1 MSEQIKSYQLPLI
14 ITRGEV
20 YFPGNESDDLDVG
33 RSFTRKAIEIAKASP
48 DGLVIVTTQKVY
60 TENKPEFKDIYEV
73 GVVARLTKVRPRPN
87 YVTVRLEPLAR
98 VNITQLD
105 KIEDSY
111 FLASAD
117 VLQSADVNPNYDQ
130 QNAVQK
136 LIDLIMENPEISGN
150 VIKEI
155 RPFFASEMS
164 LEEVTY
170 YVASQL
176 VNNTEQKQ
184 MLLQEVDTT
193 KRLEKIIAIIN
204 EDIKSNNINAI
215 NQIIRNQGNVESKTS
230 EEPPKNPNIKAGD
243 DEEDLDTNEEIL
255 KRLEQRFYPESVVRK
270 VKKELRRMSKND
282 NERARTLE
290 YLDWI
295 LNLPYDQ
302 ETIDNLDLENVAK
315 VLDEDHYGLEDPKKR
330 IVEYIAVK
338 RMSNNLRSPIICF
351 YGPPGTGKTSLAMS
365 IARALGRKL
374 VKSSLGGVDDEA
386 KLRGFLRT
394 YIGSQ
399 PGTIISSMRKGG
411 TVNPV
416 FVLDEVDKLAQSR
429 QGDPS
434 SALLEILD
442 PKQNKAFTDHY
453 IEEAYDLSKVMFIAT
468 ANNVRNIPRPLLD
481 RMELI
486 PLKPYTQNEKI
497 NIAQRHLVPKQIQE
511 HGLDGYDIKFSED
524 GIIELIDHYTFE
536 AGVRGLDKA
545 IASVLRKVSVEI
557 LQDKNPELTLDKK
570 EVARHMGEK
579 LMKLTQ
585 KESEDRVGVV
595 TGLAVIGDI
604 GGDILPLEVTTYKGN
619 ATINVTGNLE
629 AMMKESGQ
637 IAVTHVRSFAKDYGI
652 DETIFKDTTINVHFP
667 DAAPKDGNSAGIAMS
682 IGIISVLTG
691 RKVSCDVAMTG
702 EVSLMGKAL
711 PIGGVQEKIIGAVRA
726 RIKKVLLPVANKEE
740 VDRVPSEIKDKIEI
754 VLINSVKEAVEHA
767 LLPLKKGKKTTK
779 KTQDNEGEGVHA

>member
-1 MSEQIKSYQLPLI
+1 MEEKQITFKLPLV

-33 RSFTRKAIEIAKASP
+33 RSFTRRAIEVAKASV
-48 DGLVIVTTQKVY
+48 DNLVIVTTQKVY
-60 TENKPEFKDIYEV
+60 TENKPEFQDVYDI
-73 GVVARLTKVRPRPN
+73 GVVAKLTKIRPRPN
-87 YVTVRLEPLAR
+87 YVTVRLEPIAR
-98 VNITQLD
+98 VKITSLE
-105 KIEDSY
+105 KIEDGY
-111 FLASAD
+111 FVAEATTLPS
-117 VLQSADVNPNYDQ
+117 LEVNPNYDAQ
-130 QNAVQK
+130 AAVQK
-136 LIDLIMENPEISGN
+136 LIELIMVNSEVTGSI
-150 VIKEI
+150 IKEI
-155 RPFFASEMS
+155 RPFFSNEIT
-164 LEEVTY
+164 LEQVTY
-170 YVASQL
+170 FVANQL

-184 MLLQEVDTT
+184 RLLEELDTT
-193 KRLEKIIAIIN
+193 KRLETIIAIIN
-204 EDIKSNNINAI
+204 EDMQSNNINAI
-215 NQIIRNQGNVESKTS
+215 NQIIRNQGNVESKAS
-230 EEPPKNPNIKAGD
+230 EEASKNPNIKAGD
-243 DEEDLDTNEEIL
+243 EEEDLDTNEEIL
-255 KRLEQRFYPESVVRK
+255 KRLEQRFYPENIVRK

-315 VLDEDHYGLEDPKKR
+315 VLDEDHYGLEEPKKR

-338 RMSNNLRSPIICF
+338 RMSQNLRSPIICF

-399 PGTIISSMRKGG
+399 PGTIISSIRKGG
-411 TVNPV
+411 TINPV

-442 PKQNKAFTDHY
+442 PKQNKAFIDHY
-453 IEEAYDLSKVMFIAT
+453 IEEPYDLSKVMFIAT

-497 NIAQRHLVPKQIQE
+497 NIAMRHLVPKQITE
-511 HGLDGYDIKFSED
+511 HGLDGYDIKFTED

-545 IASVLRKVSVEI
+545 VASVLRKVSVEI
-557 LQDKNPELTLDKK
+557 LQDKNPKLTLDAE
-570 EVARHMGEK
+570 EVQRHMGEK
-579 LMKLTQ
+579 LMRMTE
-585 KESEDRVGVV
+585 KETENKVGVV

-619 ATINVTGNLE
+619 GTINVTGNLE
-629 AMMKESGQ
+629 PMMKESGQ
-637 IAVTHVRSFAKDYGI
+637 IAMTHVRSFAAQYGI
-652 DETIFKDTTINVHFP
+652 NEDVFEKTTINVHFP
-667 DAAPKDGNSAGIAMS
+667 DAAPKDGNSAGIAMAV
-682 IGIISVLTG
+682 GIISVLTG
-691 RKVSCDVAMTG
+691 RKVNCDVAMTG

-726 RIKKVLLPVANKEE
+726 KIKKVLLPFANKEE
-740 VDRVPSEIKDKIEI
+740 LDRVPSEIKDKIEI
-754 VLINSVKEAVEHA
+754 VLIHSVQDAVNHA
-767 LLPLKKGKKTTK
+767 LLPIEVKEASNTEQSAGKVA
-779 KTQDNEGEGVHA
+779 NA

>member
-1 MSEQIKSYQLPLI
+1 MEEKQITFKLPLV

-33 RSFTRKAIEIAKASP
+33 RSFTRRAIEVAKGSV
-48 DGLVIVTTQKVY
+48 DNLVIVTTQKVY
-60 TENKPEFKDIYEV
+60 TENKPEFQDVYDI
-73 GVVARLTKVRPRPN
+73 GVVAKLTKIRPRPN
-87 YVTVRLEPLAR
+87 YVTVRLEPIAR
-98 VNITQLD
+98 VKITSLE
-105 KIEDSY
+105 KIEDGY
-111 FLASAD
+111 FVAEATTLPS
-117 VLQSADVNPNYDQ
+117 LEVNPNYDAQ
-130 QNAVQK
+130 AAVQK
-136 LIDLIMENPEISGN
+136 LIELIMVNSEVTGSI
-150 VIKEI
+150 IKGI
-155 RPFFASEMS
+155 RPFFSNEIT
-164 LEEVTY
+164 LEQVTY
-170 YVASQL
+170 FVANQL

-184 MLLQEVDTT
+184 RLLEELDTT
-193 KRLEKIIAIIN
+193 KRLETIIAIIN
-204 EDIKSNNINAI
+204 EDMQSNNINAI
-215 NQIIRNQGNVESKTS
+215 NQIIRNQGNVESKAS
-230 EEPPKNPNIKAGD
+230 EEVSKNPNIKAGD
-243 DEEDLDTNEEIL
+243 EEEDLDTNEEIL
-255 KRLEQRFYPESVVRK
+255 KRLEQRFYPENIVRK

-315 VLDEDHYGLEDPKKR
+315 VLDEDHYGLEEPKKR

-338 RMSNNLRSPIICF
+338 RMSQNLRSPIICF

-399 PGTIISSMRKGG
+399 PGTIISSIRKGG

-442 PKQNKAFTDHY
+442 PKQNKAFIDHY
-453 IEEAYDLSKVMFIAT
+453 IEEPYDLSKVMFIAT

-497 NIAQRHLVPKQIQE
+497 NIAMRHLVPKQITE
-511 HGLDGYDIKFSED
+511 HGLDGYDIKFTED

-545 IASVLRKVSVEI
+545 VASVLRKVSVEI
-557 LQDKNPELTLDKK
+557 LQDKNPKLTLDAA
-570 EVARHMGEK
+570 EVQRHMGEK
-579 LMKLTQ
+579 LMRMTE
-585 KESEDRVGVV
+585 KETENKVGVV

-619 ATINVTGNLE
+619 GTINVTGNLE
-629 AMMKESGQ
+629 PMMKESGQ
-637 IAVTHVRSFAKDYGI
+637 IAMTHVRSFAAQYGI
-652 DETIFKDTTINVHFP
+652 NEDVFEKTTINVHFP
-667 DAAPKDGNSAGIAMS
+667 DAAPKDGNSAGIAMAV
-682 IGIISVLTG
+682 GIISVLTG
-691 RKVSCDVAMTG
+691 RKVNCDVAMTG

-726 RIKKVLLPVANKEE
+726 KIKKVLLPFANKEE
-740 VDRVPSEIKDKIEI
+740 LDRVPSEIKDKIEI
-754 VLINSVKEAVEHA
+754 VLIHSVQDAVNHA
-767 LLPLKKGKKTTK
+767 LLPIEVKEASNTEQSAGKVA
-779 KTQDNEGEGVHA
+779 NA

>member
-1 MSEQIKSYQLPLI
+1 MSEKQHTFNLPLI

-33 RSFTRKAIEIAKASP
+33 RSFTRKAIEVAKASK

-60 TENKPEFKDIYEV
+60 TENKPEFQDIYQI
-73 GVVARLTKVRPRPN
+73 GVVAKLTKVRPRPN
-87 YVTVRLEPLAR
+87 YVTVRLEPIAR
-98 VNITQLD
+98 VNINGLE
-105 KIEDSY
+105 KIEDAY
-111 FLASAD
+111 FLAQAETLES
-117 VLQSADVNPNYDQ
+117 VMVNENYDQ
-130 QNAVQK
+130 QNGVQR
-136 LIDLIMENPEISGN
+136 LIELIMENPEISGN

-155 RPFFASEMS
+155 RPFFSNEMS
-164 LEEVTY
+164 LEQVTY
-170 YVASQL
+170 YVANQL

-184 MLLQEVDTT
+184 ALLEELDTT

-215 NQIIRNQGNVESKTS
+215 NQIIRNQGNVETKTS

-255 KRLEQRFYPESVVRK
+255 KRLEQRFYPESIVRK

-315 VLDEDHYGLEDPKKR
+315 VLDEDHFGLEDPKKR

-399 PGTIISSMRKGG
+399 PGTIISSIRKGG

-442 PKQNKAFTDHY
+442 PKQNKAFIDHY
-453 IEEAYDLSKVMFIAT
+453 IEEPYDLSKVMFIAT

-486 PLKPYTQNEKI
+486 PLKPYTLSEKI
-497 NIAQRHLVPKQIQE
+497 NIASRHLVPKQIQE
-511 HGLDGYDIKFSED
+511 HGLDGYDIKFTED

-557 LQDKNPELTLDKK
+557 LQDKNPKLELDKE
-570 EVARHMGEK
+570 EVSRHMGEK

-585 KESEDRVGVV
+585 KETEDRVGVV

-604 GGDILPLEVTTYKGN
+604 GGDILPLEVTTFKG
-619 ATINVTGNLE
+619 TPSINVTGNLE
-629 AMMKESGQ
+629 SMMKESGQ
-637 IAVTHVRSFAKDYGI
+637 IAVTHVHSFASDYGI
-652 DETIFKDTTINVHFP
+652 DDTIFKDTTINVHFP

-691 RKVSCDVAMTG
+691 RKVNCDVAMTG

-726 RIKKVLLPVANKEE
+726 GIKKVLLPDANKEE
-740 VDRVPSEIKDKIEI
+740 LERVPNEIKDKIEI
-754 VLINSVKEAVEHA
+754 VLIKSVKDAVEHA
-767 LLPLKKGKKTTK
+767 LLPLEVKAKQEAGT
-779 KTQDNEGEGVHA
+779 DA

>member
-1 MSEQIKSYQLPLI
+1 MSEKQHTFNLPLI

-33 RSFTRKAIEIAKASP
+33 RSFTRKAIEVAKASK

-60 TENKPEFKDIYEV
+60 TENKPEFQDIYQI
-73 GVVARLTKVRPRPN
+73 GVVAKLTKVRPRPN
-87 YVTVRLEPLAR
+87 YVTVRLEPIAR
-98 VNITQLD
+98 VNISGLE
-105 KIEDSY
+105 KIEDAY
-111 FLASAD
+111 FLAQAETLES
-117 VLQSADVNPNYDQ
+117 VMVNENYDQ
-130 QNAVQK
+130 QNGVQR
-136 LIDLIMENPEISGN
+136 LIELIMENPEISGN

-155 RPFFASEMS
+155 RPFFSNEMS
-164 LEEVTY
+164 LEQVTY
-170 YVASQL
+170 YVANQL

-184 MLLQEVDTT
+184 ALLEELDTT

-215 NQIIRNQGNVESKTS
+215 NQIIRNQGNVETKTS

-255 KRLEQRFYPESVVRK
+255 KRLEQRFYPESIVRK

-290 YLDWI
+290 YLDWV

-315 VLDEDHYGLEDPKKR
+315 VLDEDHFGLEDPKKR

-399 PGTIISSMRKGG
+399 PGTIISSIRKGG

-453 IEEAYDLSKVMFIAT
+453 IEE
-468 ANNVRNIPRPLLD
+468 P
-481 RMELI
+481 
-486 PLKPYTQNEKI
+486 
-497 NIAQRHLVPKQIQE
+497 
-511 HGLDGYDIKFSED
+511 
-524 GIIELIDHYTFE
+524 
-536 AGVRGLDKA
+536 
-545 IASVLRKVSVEI
+545 
-557 LQDKNPELTLDKK
+557 
-570 EVARHMGEK
+570 
-579 LMKLTQ
+579 
-585 KESEDRVGVV
+585 
-595 TGLAVIGDI
+595 
-604 GGDILPLEVTTYKGN
+604 
-619 ATINVTGNLE
+619 
-629 AMMKESGQ
+629 
-637 IAVTHVRSFAKDYGI
+637 
-652 DETIFKDTTINVHFP
+652 
-667 DAAPKDGNSAGIAMS
+667 
-682 IGIISVLTG
+682 
-691 RKVSCDVAMTG
+691 
-702 EVSLMGKAL
+702 
-711 PIGGVQEKIIGAVRA
+711 
-726 RIKKVLLPVANKEE
+726 
-740 VDRVPSEIKDKIEI
+740 
-754 VLINSVKEAVEHA
+754 
-767 LLPLKKGKKTTK
+767 
-779 KTQDNEGEGVHA
+779 

>member
-1 MSEQIKSYQLPLI
+1 MEEKILTFKLPLV

-33 RSFTRKAIEIAKASP
+33 RSFTRKAIEVAKTAP
-48 DGLVIVTTQKVY
+48 EGLVIVTTQKVY
-60 TENKPEFKDIYEV
+60 TENKPQFADIYDI
-73 GVVARLTKVRPRPN
+73 GVVAKLTKVRPRPN
-87 YVTVRLEPLAR
+87 YVTVRLEPIAR
-98 VNITQLD
+98 VLISELE
-105 KIEDSY
+105 KIDDSY
-111 FLASAD
+111 FLATATTLDSLAID
-117 VLQSADVNPNYDQ
+117 PNFDQ
-130 QNAVQK
+130 PAAVQR
-136 LIDLIMENPEISGN
+136 LIDLVMENADVSSHI
-150 VIKEI
+150 IKGV
-155 RPFFASEMS
+155 RPFFSGELT
-164 LEEVTY
+164 LEQVTY
-170 YVASQL
+170 FVANQL
-176 VNNTEQKQ
+176 INNTEQKQ
-184 MLLQEVDTT
+184 MLLQEVDTV
-193 KRLEKIIAIIN
+193 KRLEKIISYIS

-215 NQIIRNQGNVESKTS
+215 NQIIRNQGNVETKQP
-230 EEPPKNPNIKAGD
+230 EEAPKNPNIKAGD
-243 DEEDLDTNEEIL
+243 EEEDLDTNEEIL
-255 KRLEQRFYPESVVRK
+255 KRLEQRFYPENVVRK

-282 NERARTLE
+282 NERARSLE

-302 ETIDNLDLENVAK
+302 ETIDNMDLENVAK

-338 RMSNNLRSPIICF
+338 RMSQNLRTPIICF

-399 PGTIISSMRKGG
+399 PGTIISSIRKGG

-442 PKQNKAFTDHY
+442 PKQNKSFTDHY
-453 IEEAYDLSKVMFIAT
+453 IEEPYDLSRVMFIAT

-486 PLKPYTQNEKI
+486 PLKPYTQSEKI
-497 NIAQRHLVPKQIQE
+497 NIAMRHLVPKQIQE
-511 HGLDGYDIKFSED
+511 HGLDGYHITFTED
-524 GIIELIDHYTFE
+524 GIVELIDHYTFE

-545 IASVLRKVSVEI
+545 VASVLRKVSVEI
-557 LQDKNPELTLDKK
+557 LQDKNPKLVLDKD
-570 EVARHMGEK
+570 EVSRHMGEK
-579 LMKLTQ
+579 MMRMTE
-585 KESEDRVGVV
+585 KETESKVGVV

-619 ATINVTGNLE
+619 GTINITGNLE

-637 IAVTHVRSFAKDYGI
+637 IAVTHVHSFAKDYGI
-652 DETIFKDTTINVHFP
+652 DESVFKETTINVHFP

-691 RKVSCDVAMTG
+691 RKVNCDVAMTG

-711 PIGGVQEKIIGAVRA
+711 PIGGVQEKIIGAARA
-726 RIKKVLLPVANKEE
+726 GIKKVLLPLANKEE
-740 VDRVPSEIKDKIEI
+740 LDRVPSEIKDKVEI
-754 VLINSVKEAVEHA
+754 VLINHVKDAVFHA
-767 LLPLKKGKKTTK
+767 LLPLETPASTTTDGALETK
-779 KTQDNEGEGVHA
+779 PNA

>member
-1 MSEQIKSYQLPLI
+1 MEKLEYTLPLV

-33 RSFTRKAIEIAKASP
+33 RSFTRKAIEVAKGSP
-48 DGLVIVTTQKVY
+48 DNLVIVTTQRVY
-60 TENKPEFKDIYEV
+60 TENKPEFKDIYEI
-73 GVVARLTKVRPRPN
+73 GVVAKLTKIRPRPN
-87 YVTVRLEPLAR
+87 YVTVRLEPIAR
-98 VNITQLD
+98 VKLTKLV
-105 KIEDSY
+105 KVEDSY
-111 FLASAD
+111 FMAD
-117 VLQSADVNPNYDQ
+117 AFTLPSLEVNPNYDSQ
-130 QNAVQK
+130 AAVQR
-136 LIDLIMENPEISGN
+136 LIDLIMENSEITGN
-150 VIKEI
+150 IIREI
-155 RPFFASEMS
+155 RPFFSNEMT
-164 LEEVTY
+164 LEQVTY
-170 YVASQL
+170 FVANQL
-176 VNNTEQKQ
+176 INNTEQKQ
-184 MLLQEVDTT
+184 RLLEELDTT
-193 KRLEKIIAIIN
+193 KRLEAIIAIIN
-204 EDIKSNNINAI
+204 EDMQSNNINVI
-215 NQIIRNQGNVESKTS
+215 NQFIRNQGNIETKTN

-243 DEEDLDTNEEIL
+243 EEEDLDTNEEIL
-255 KRLEQRFYPESVVRK
+255 KRLEQRFYPEAIVRK

-315 VLDEDHYGLEDPKKR
+315 VLDEDHYGLEEPKKR

-338 RMSNNLRSPIICF
+338 RMSQNLRSPIICF

-399 PGTIISSMRKGG
+399 PGTIISSIRKGG

-442 PKQNKAFTDHY
+442 PKQNKAFIDHY

-497 NIAQRHLVPKQIQE
+497 NIAMRHLVPKQIQE
-511 HGLDGYDIKFSED
+511 HGLDGYEIKFTED

-557 LQDKNPELTLDKK
+557 LQDKNPKLEIDAA
-570 EVARHMGEK
+570 EVDRHMGEK
-579 LMKLTQ
+579 LMRMTE
-585 KESEDRVGVV
+585 KETESKVGVV

-619 ATINVTGNLE
+619 GSINVTGNLE
-629 AMMKESGQ
+629 PMMKESGQ
-637 IAVTHVRSFAKDYGI
+637 IAMTHVRSFAAKYGI
-652 DETIFKDTTINVHFP
+652 NEDVFEKTTINVHFP

-682 IGIISVLTG
+682 VGIISVLTG
-691 RKVSCDVAMTG
+691 RKVNCDVAMTG

-726 RIKKVLLPVANKEE
+726 KIKKVLLPFANKEE
-740 VDRVPSEIKDKIEI
+740 VDRVPAEIKDKIEI
-754 VLINSVKEAVEHA
+754 VLIHSVQDAVDHA
-767 LLPLKKGKKTTK
+767 LLPLEVKEEANPSVGTAI
-779 KTQDNEGEGVHA
+779 DA

>member
-1 MSEQIKSYQLPLI
+1 MEEKQITFKLPLV

-33 RSFTRKAIEIAKASP
+33 RSFTRRAIEVAKGSV
-48 DGLVIVTTQKVY
+48 DNLVIVTTQKVY
-60 TENKPEFKDIYEV
+60 TENKPEFQDVYDI
-73 GVVARLTKVRPRPN
+73 GVVAKLTKIRPRPN
-87 YVTVRLEPLAR
+87 YVTVRLEPIAR
-98 VNITQLD
+98 VKITSLE
-105 KIEDSY
+105 KIEDGY
-111 FLASAD
+111 FVAEATTLPS
-117 VLQSADVNPNYDQ
+117 LEVNPNYDAQ
-130 QNAVQK
+130 AAVQK
-136 LIDLIMENPEISGN
+136 LIELIMVNSEVTGSI
-150 VIKEI
+150 IKEI
-155 RPFFASEMS
+155 RPFFSNEIT
-164 LEEVTY
+164 LEQVTY
-170 YVASQL
+170 FVANQL

-184 MLLQEVDTT
+184 RLLEELDTT
-193 KRLEKIIAIIN
+193 KRLETIIAIIN
-204 EDIKSNNINAI
+204 EDMQSNNINAI
-215 NQIIRNQGNVESKTS
+215 NQIIRNQGNVESKAS
-230 EEPPKNPNIKAGD
+230 EEASKNPNIKAGD
-243 DEEDLDTNEEIL
+243 EEEDLDTNEEIL
-255 KRLEQRFYPESVVRK
+255 KRLEQRFYPENIVRK

-315 VLDEDHYGLEDPKKR
+315 VLDEDHYGLEEPKKR

-338 RMSNNLRSPIICF
+338 RMSQNLRSPIICF

-399 PGTIISSMRKGG
+399 PGTIISSIRKGG
-411 TVNPV
+411 TINPV

-442 PKQNKAFTDHY
+442 PKQNKAFIDHY
-453 IEEAYDLSKVMFIAT
+453 IEEPYDLSKVMFIAT

-497 NIAQRHLVPKQIQE
+497 NIAMRHLVPKQITE
-511 HGLDGYDIKFSED
+511 HGLDGYDIKFTED

-545 IASVLRKVSVEI
+545 VASVLRKVSVEI
-557 LQDKNPELTLDKK
+557 LQDKNPKLTLDAA
-570 EVARHMGEK
+570 EVQRHMGEK
-579 LMKLTQ
+579 LMRMTE
-585 KESEDRVGVV
+585 KETENKVGVV

-619 ATINVTGNLE
+619 GTINVTGNLE
-629 AMMKESGQ
+629 PMMKESGQ
-637 IAVTHVRSFAKDYGI
+637 IAMTHVRSFAAQYGI
-652 DETIFKDTTINVHFP
+652 NEDVFEKTTINVHFP
-667 DAAPKDGNSAGIAMS
+667 DAAPKDGNSAGIAMAV
-682 IGIISVLTG
+682 GIISVLTG
-691 RKVSCDVAMTG
+691 RKVNCDVAMTG

-726 RIKKVLLPVANKEE
+726 KIKKVLLPFANKEE
-740 VDRVPSEIKDKIEI
+740 LDRVPSEIKDKIEI
-754 VLINSVKEAVEHA
+754 VLIHSVQDAVNHA
-767 LLPLKKGKKTTK
+767 LLPIEVKEASNTEQSAGKVA
-779 KTQDNEGEGVHA
+779 NA

>member
-1 MSEQIKSYQLPLI
+1 MEEKQITFKLPLV

-33 RSFTRKAIEIAKASP
+33 RSFTRRAIEVAKGSV
-48 DGLVIVTTQKVY
+48 DNLVIVTTQKVY
-60 TENKPEFKDIYEV
+60 TENKPEFQDVYDI
-73 GVVARLTKVRPRPN
+73 GVVAKLTKIRPRPN
-87 YVTVRLEPLAR
+87 YVTVRLEPIAR
-98 VNITQLD
+98 VKITSLE
-105 KIEDSY
+105 KIEDGY
-111 FLASAD
+111 FVAEATTLPS
-117 VLQSADVNPNYDQ
+117 LEVNPNYDAQ
-130 QNAVQK
+130 AAVQK
-136 LIDLIMENPEISGN
+136 LIELIMVNSEVTGSI
-150 VIKEI
+150 IKEI
-155 RPFFASEMS
+155 RPFFSNEIT
-164 LEEVTY
+164 LEQVTY
-170 YVASQL
+170 FVANQL

-184 MLLQEVDTT
+184 RLLEELDTT
-193 KRLEKIIAIIN
+193 KRLETIIAIIN
-204 EDIKSNNINAI
+204 EDMQSNNINAI
-215 NQIIRNQGNVESKTS
+215 NQIIRNQGNVESKAS
-230 EEPPKNPNIKAGD
+230 EEASKNPNIKAGD
-243 DEEDLDTNEEIL
+243 EEEDLDTNEEIL
-255 KRLEQRFYPESVVRK
+255 KRLEQRFYPENIVRK

-315 VLDEDHYGLEDPKKR
+315 VLDEDHYGLEEPKKR

-338 RMSNNLRSPIICF
+338 RMSQNLRSPIICF

-399 PGTIISSMRKGG
+399 PGTIISSIRKGG
-411 TVNPV
+411 TINPV

-442 PKQNKAFTDHY
+442 PKQNKAFIDHY
-453 IEEAYDLSKVMFIAT
+453 IEEPYDLSKVMFIAT

-497 NIAQRHLVPKQIQE
+497 NIAMRHLVPKQITE
-511 HGLDGYDIKFSED
+511 HGLDGYDIKFTED

-545 IASVLRKVSVEI
+545 VASVLRKVSVEI
-557 LQDKNPELTLDKK
+557 LQDKNPKLTLDAE
-570 EVARHMGEK
+570 EVQRHMGEK
-579 LMKLTQ
+579 LMRMTE
-585 KESEDRVGVV
+585 KETENKVGVV

-619 ATINVTGNLE
+619 GTINVTGNLE
-629 AMMKESGQ
+629 PMMKESGQ
-637 IAVTHVRSFAKDYGI
+637 IAMTHVRSFAAQYGI
-652 DETIFKDTTINVHFP
+652 NEDVFEKTTINVHFP
-667 DAAPKDGNSAGIAMS
+667 DAAPKDGNSAGIAMAV
-682 IGIISVLTG
+682 GIISVLTG
-691 RKVSCDVAMTG
+691 RKVNCDVAMTG

-726 RIKKVLLPVANKEE
+726 KIKKVLLPFANKEE
-740 VDRVPSEIKDKIEI
+740 LDRVPSEIKDKIEI
-754 VLINSVKEAVEHA
+754 VLIHSVQDAVNHA
-767 LLPLKKGKKTTK
+767 LLPIEVKEASNTEQSAGKVA
-779 KTQDNEGEGVHA
+779 NA

>member
-1 MSEQIKSYQLPLI
+1 MEDINMRYKLPLI

-33 RSFTRKAIEIAKASP
+33 RSFTRKAIEVAKANP

-60 TENKPEFKDIYEV
+60 TENKPEFADIYEI
-73 GVVARLTKVRPRPN
+73 GVVAKLTKVRPRPN
-87 YVTVRLEPLAR
+87 YVTVRLEPIAR
-98 VNITQLD
+98 VQISELE
-105 KIEDSY
+105 KIEDQY
-111 FLASAD
+111 FLAIATTLPSLS
-117 VLQSADVNPNYDQ
+117 VHENYDQ
-130 QNAVQK
+130 NAGVQR
-136 LIDLIMENPEISGN
+136 LIDLIMENADISSH
-150 VIKEI
+150 VIKGI
-155 RPFFASEMS
+155 RPFFSNEIT
-164 LEEVTY
+164 LEQVTY
-170 YVASQL
+170 FVANQL
-176 VNNTEQKQ
+176 INNTEQKQ
-184 MLLQEVDTT
+184 MLLQEIDTV
-193 KRLEKIIAIIN
+193 KRLEKIIAYIT

-215 NQIIRNQGNVESKTS
+215 NQIIRNQGNVETKQP
-230 EEPPKNPNIKAGD
+230 EEAAKNPNIKAGD
-243 DEEDLDTNEEIL
+243 EEEDLDTNEEIL
-255 KRLEQRFYPESVVRK
+255 KRLEQRFYPENIVRK

-282 NERARTLE
+282 NERARSLE

-338 RMSNNLRSPIICF
+338 RMSQNLRSPIICF

-399 PGTIISSMRKGG
+399 PGTIISSIRKGG

-453 IEEAYDLSKVMFIAT
+453 IEEPYDLSRVMFIAT

-486 PLKPYTQNEKI
+486 PLKPYTQSEKI
-497 NIAQRHLVPKQIQE
+497 NIAARHLVPKQIQE
-511 HGLDGYDIKFSED
+511 HGLDGYNIKFTED

-536 AGVRGLDKA
+536 AGVRGLDKV

-557 LQDKNPELTLDKK
+557 LQDKNPKLELDAA
-570 EVARHMGEK
+570 EVSRHMGEK
-579 LMKLTQ
+579 LMKMTE
-585 KESEDRVGVV
+585 KETESKVGVV

-604 GGDILPLEVTTYKGN
+604 GGDILPLEVTTFKGSGS
-619 ATINVTGNLE
+619 INITGNLE

-637 IAVTHVRSFAKDYGI
+637 IAVTHVHSFAKDYGI
-652 DETIFKDTTINVHFP
+652 DESVFKDTTINVHFP

-691 RKVSCDVAMTG
+691 RKVNCDVAMTG

-711 PIGGVQEKIIGAVRA
+711 PIGGVQEKIIGAARA
-726 RIKKVLLPVANKEE
+726 HMKKVLLPFANKEE
-740 VDRVPSEIKDKIEI
+740 LDRVPSEVKDKLEI
-754 VLINSVKEAVEHA
+754 VLINTVADAVEHA
-767 LLPLKKGKKTTK
+767 LLPLETK
-779 KTQDNEGEGVHA
+779 DEVSQGLGVHG

>member
-1 MSEQIKSYQLPLI
+1 MEEKQITFKLPLV

-33 RSFTRKAIEIAKASP
+33 RSFTRRAIEVAKGSV
-48 DGLVIVTTQKVY
+48 DNLVIVTTQKVY
-60 TENKPEFKDIYEV
+60 TENKPEFQDVYDI
-73 GVVARLTKVRPRPN
+73 GVVAKLTKIRPRPN
-87 YVTVRLEPLAR
+87 YVTVRLEPIAR
-98 VNITQLD
+98 VKITSLE
-105 KIEDSY
+105 KIEDAY
-111 FLASAD
+111 FVAEATTLPS
-117 VLQSADVNPNYDQ
+117 LEVNPNYDAQ
-130 QNAVQK
+130 AAVQK
-136 LIDLIMENPEISGN
+136 LIELIMVNSEVTGN
-150 VIKEI
+150 IIKEI
-155 RPFFASEMS
+155 RPFFSNEIT
-164 LEEVTY
+164 LEQVTY
-170 YVASQL
+170 FVANQL

-184 MLLQEVDTT
+184 RLLEELDTT
-193 KRLEKIIAIIN
+193 KRLETIIAIIN
-204 EDIKSNNINAI
+204 EDMQSNNINAI
-215 NQIIRNQGNVESKTS
+215 NQIIRNQGNVESKAS
-230 EEPPKNPNIKAGD
+230 EEAPKNPNIKAGD
-243 DEEDLDTNEEIL
+243 EEEDLDTNEEIL
-255 KRLEQRFYPESVVRK
+255 KRLEQRFYPENIVRK

-315 VLDEDHYGLEDPKKR
+315 VLDEDHYGLEEPKKR

-338 RMSNNLRSPIICF
+338 RMSQNLRSPIICF

-399 PGTIISSMRKGG
+399 PGTIISSIRKGG

-442 PKQNKAFTDHY
+442 PKQNKAFIDHY
-453 IEEAYDLSKVMFIAT
+453 IEEPYDLSKVMFIAT

-497 NIAQRHLVPKQIQE
+497 NIAMRHLVPKQITE
-511 HGLDGYDIKFSED
+511 HGLDGYDIKFTED

-545 IASVLRKVSVEI
+545 VASVLRKVSVEI
-557 LQDKNPELTLDKK
+557 LQDKNPKLTLDAA
-570 EVARHMGEK
+570 EVQRHMGEK
-579 LMKLTQ
+579 LMRMTE
-585 KESEDRVGVV
+585 KETENKVGVV

-619 ATINVTGNLE
+619 GTINVTGNLE
-629 AMMKESGQ
+629 PMMKESGQ
-637 IAVTHVRSFAKDYGI
+637 IAMTHVRSFAAQYGI
-652 DETIFKDTTINVHFP
+652 NEDVFEKTTINVHFP
-667 DAAPKDGNSAGIAMS
+667 DAAPKDGNSAGIAMAV
-682 IGIISVLTG
+682 GIISVLTG
-691 RKVSCDVAMTG
+691 RKVNCDVAMTG

-726 RIKKVLLPVANKEE
+726 KIKKVLLPFANKEE
-740 VDRVPSEIKDKIEI
+740 LDRVPSEIKDKIEI
-754 VLINSVKEAVEHA
+754 VLIHSVQDAVNHA
-767 LLPLKKGKKTTK
+767 LLPIEVKEASNTEQSAGKVA
-779 KTQDNEGEGVHA
+779 NA

>member
-1 MSEQIKSYQLPLI
+1 MEEKQITFKLPLV

-33 RSFTRKAIEIAKASP
+33 RSFTRRAIEVAKGSV
-48 DGLVIVTTQKVY
+48 DNLVIVTTQKVY
-60 TENKPEFKDIYEV
+60 TENKPEFQDVYDI
-73 GVVARLTKVRPRPN
+73 GVVAKLTKIRPRPN
-87 YVTVRLEPLAR
+87 YVTVRLEPIAR
-98 VNITQLD
+98 VKITSLE
-105 KIEDSY
+105 KIEDGY
-111 FLASAD
+111 FVAEATTLPS
-117 VLQSADVNPNYDQ
+117 LEVNPNYDAQ
-130 QNAVQK
+130 AAVQK
-136 LIDLIMENPEISGN
+136 LIELIMVNSEVTGSI
-150 VIKEI
+150 IKEI
-155 RPFFASEMS
+155 RPFFSNEIT
-164 LEEVTY
+164 LEQVTY
-170 YVASQL
+170 FVANQL

-184 MLLQEVDTT
+184 RLLEELDTT
-193 KRLEKIIAIIN
+193 KRLETIIAIIN
-204 EDIKSNNINAI
+204 EDMQSNNINAI
-215 NQIIRNQGNVESKTS
+215 NQIIRNQGNVESKAS
-230 EEPPKNPNIKAGD
+230 EEASKNPNIKAGD
-243 DEEDLDTNEEIL
+243 EEEDLDTNEEIL
-255 KRLEQRFYPESVVRK
+255 KRLEQRFYPENIVRK

-315 VLDEDHYGLEDPKKR
+315 VLDEDHYGLEEPKKR

-338 RMSNNLRSPIICF
+338 RMSQNLRSPIICF

-399 PGTIISSMRKGG
+399 PGTIISSIRKGG

-442 PKQNKAFTDHY
+442 PKQNKAFIDHY
-453 IEEAYDLSKVMFIAT
+453 IEEPYDLSKVMFIAT

-497 NIAQRHLVPKQIQE
+497 NIAMRHLVPKQITE
-511 HGLDGYDIKFSED
+511 HGLDGYDIKFTED

-545 IASVLRKVSVEI
+545 VASVLRKVSVEI
-557 LQDKNPELTLDKK
+557 LQDKNPKLTLDAA
-570 EVARHMGEK
+570 EVQRHMGEK
-579 LMKLTQ
+579 LMRMTE
-585 KESEDRVGVV
+585 KETENKVGVV

-619 ATINVTGNLE
+619 GTINVTGNLE
-629 AMMKESGQ
+629 PMMKESGQ
-637 IAVTHVRSFAKDYGI
+637 IAMTHVRSFAAQYGI
-652 DETIFKDTTINVHFP
+652 NEDVFEKTTINVHFP
-667 DAAPKDGNSAGIAMS
+667 DAAPKDGNSAGIAMAV
-682 IGIISVLTG
+682 GIISVLTG
-691 RKVSCDVAMTG
+691 RKVNCDVAMTG

-726 RIKKVLLPVANKEE
+726 KIKKVLLPFANKEE
-740 VDRVPSEIKDKIEI
+740 LDRVPSEIKDKIEI
-754 VLINSVKEAVEHA
+754 VLIHSVQDAVNHA
-767 LLPLKKGKKTTK
+767 LLPIEVKEASNTEQSAGKVA
-779 KTQDNEGEGVHA
+779 NA